1 MKEKKLYA
9 QTVYGLYHTFKDD
22 TLKAEIIID
31 KEFKQLVIQ
40 EICNLLTLEKDFET
54 DLNGEKYTVA
64 FAQVLA
70 DITNESAKI
79 EKKDN
84 AKFSD
89 LDEKHAKFVQYI
101 TQRFKFDR
109 DDIIKEVTISAE
121 IIDKTADFVN
131 KEDSLAK
138 AKEISASQLQPSAQT
153 VQTNQAPGVAPF
165 VGMGAGMPQFDP
177 SQMDM
182 SKMMQQ
188 MADMPIHPR
197 LDPRFYP
204 YNTKPKHMLLLK
216 KVVAG
221 FVIFAAA
228 LLVLVWALG
237 SFLPITV
244 YPKDG
249 FWIWRNESQ
258 GWIGGSGQPP
268 EPAGT
273 LGYDFLT
280 SLMYKFGAAPGTP
293 ALFNI
298 IMPILPGL
306 FLGYELLGTKKFRRD
321 NYTVRIL
328 SVVLSAVLLAWAAL
342 TIVPLLIPSTLEN
355 IVNSWGMPKTGANGG
370 AILPSEDLPKL
381 LNEIISLIRSS
392 ARYQALR
399 IFSIIALSVS
409 LVAVILTLAL
419 CIYAPRLDRQKLV
432 RANEEYQKAVMAKMS
447 GQKYEMDPTLFD
459 EEFKDDNSPFKPP
472 SEK

>member
-9 QTVYGLYHTFKDD
+9 QTVYGLYHTFQND

-40 EICNLLTLEKDFET
+40 EICNLLTLEKDFAA
-54 DLNGEKYTVA
+54 DLDGEKYTVA

-89 LDEKHAKFVQYI
+89 LDENHAQFVQYI
-101 TQRFKFDR
+101 NQKFKFDR

-121 IIDKTADFVN
+121 IIDKTTDFVN
-131 KEDSLAK
+131 KEESLAK
-138 AKEISASQLQPSAQT
+138 ARELSGSQLQSPVQPAQA
-153 VQTNQAPGVAPF
+153 NQAPGAAPF

-204 YNTKPKHMLLLK
+204 YNTKPKYMLLMK

-237 SFLPITV
+237 NFLPITV
-244 YPKDG
+244 YPEGG
-249 FWIWRNESQ
+249 FWTWHNESKA
-258 GWIGGSGQPP
+258 WIGGPGQPP
-268 EPAGT
+268 SEAGK

-280 SLMYKFGAAPGTP
+280 SLMYKFGVAPGTP
-293 ALFNI
+293 PLFNI
-298 IMPILPGL
+298 FMPILPGL
-306 FLGYELLGTKKFRRD
+306 FLGYELLGAKKFRRD

-342 TIVPLLIPSTLEN
+342 TIVPLLIPSTLDN
-355 IVNSWGMPKTGANGG
+355 LINGLGMSKDGVNGG
-370 AILPSEDLPKL
+370 TVMPSPELPKL
-381 LNEIISLIRSS
+381 LNEIISLIRGS

-399 IFSIIALSVS
+399 IFSIVALSIS
-409 LVAVILTLAL
+409 LVAVLLTLAL

-459 EEFKDDNSPFKPP
+459 DEFKDDSSPFKPP